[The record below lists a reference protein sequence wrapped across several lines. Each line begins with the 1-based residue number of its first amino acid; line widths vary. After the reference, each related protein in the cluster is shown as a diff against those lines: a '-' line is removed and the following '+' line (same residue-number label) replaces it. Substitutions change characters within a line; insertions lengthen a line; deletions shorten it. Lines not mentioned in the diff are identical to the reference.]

1 MASAPGLAPA
11 AIGYHAGVS
20 AREPGR
26 GSVPVDDDRFHDRC
40 GLFGIFG
47 HPEAAR
53 LTYLGL
59 YALQHRGQ
67 ESAGIVAGDGER
79 MKLSKGLGLVNDVFT
94 DELLETLPG
103 DRAMGH
109 VRYSTAGDT
118 VAANAQPILIDCHR
132 GPIALGHNGNLT
144 NAAMLRHEL
153 EAAGS
158 IFQSTSDTEVI
169 LHLYARSHR
178 DRLEDAIAASLS
190 KVMGA
195 FSLLFLTK
203 DALVA
208 ARDPWGFR
216 PLVIGRLEGA
226 TIVCSET
233 CALDLI
239 DAEYVRDVAPGELV
253 VIDRDGL
260 RSFRPFPPEP
270 HRQCVFEHVYFAR
283 PDSRVFGRNVLE
295 SRLALGRQLARES
308 PADADVV
315 VPIPDSGMGAALG
328 YAQESGLPF
337 NWGLIRNHYVGRT
350 FIEPKQSIRSFGVKI
365 KLNPVREVLAGK
377 RVVLIDDS
385 IVRGTTSRKIVSM
398 VREAGASQVHM
409 RISSPPTTGP
419 CYYGI
424 DTPTRGELIAS
435 THSIDEIRESIGAD
449 SLAYLSNEGL
459 LAAVGDA
466 TGDRHCTACFSGR
479 YPVAVSQAE
488 DWQLALFKK

>member
-1 MASAPGLAPA
+1 MAGHTP
-11 AIGYHAGVS
+11 
-20 AREPGR
+20 
-26 GSVPVDDDRFHDRC
+26 VPDDHFHDQC
-40 GLFGIFG
+40 GLFGIYG

-59 YALQHRGQ
+59 YAQQHRGQ
-67 ESAGIVAGDGER
+67 ESAGIVASDGQ
-79 MKLSKGLGLVNDVFT
+79 KLRLEKAMGLVNDVF
-94 DELLETLPG
+94 DDARLDALVG
-103 DRAMGH
+103 DKAMGH

-118 VAANAQPILIDCHR
+118 VAANAQPILIECHR
-132 GPIALGHNGNLT
+132 GPIALGHNGNIV
-144 NAAMLRHEL
+144 NASILRQEL

-158 IFQSTSDTEVI
+158 IFQSTSDTEVV

-178 DRLEDAIAASLS
+178 ETLEDAIAASLS

-216 PLVIGRLEGA
+216 PLVIGKLEGA
-226 TIVCSET
+226 TIVASET

-239 DAEYVRDVAPGELV
+239 DAEYMREVAPGELI

-260 RSFRPFPPEP
+260 RSFHPFPPEP
-270 HRQCVFEHVYFAR
+270 VRQCVFEHIYFAR
-283 PDSRVFGRNVLE
+283 PDSEVFGRNVLGT
-295 SRLALGRQLARES
+295 RQRLGRQLAREA
-308 PADADVV
+308 PADADIV
-315 VPIPDSGMGAALG
+315 VPVPDSGMGAALG
-328 YAQESGLPF
+328 YSEESGLPF
-337 NWGLIRNHYVGRT
+337 QWGLIRNHYVGRT

-365 KLNPVREVLAGK
+365 KLNPVRSVLEGK

-385 IVRGTTSRKIVSM
+385 IVRGTTSRKIVGM
-398 VREAGASQVHM
+398 VRDAGAREVHM

-424 DTPTRGELIAS
+424 DTPLKTELIAS
-435 THSIDEIRESIGAD
+435 SHSTEEIRQSIGAD
-449 SLAYLSNEGL
+449 SLAYLTHEGL
-459 LAAVGDA
+459 LAAIGDA
-466 TGDRHCTACFSGR
+466 KGDRHCTACFSGR

-488 DWQLALFKK
+488 DWQLKLFEKVRA

>member
-1 MASAPGLAPA
+1 MSGAT
-11 AIGYHAGVS
+11 
-20 AREPGR
+20 
-26 GSVPVDDDRFHDRC
+26 PVLDDHFRDHC
-40 GLFGIFG
+40 GLFGIHG

-53 LTYLGL
+53 LAYLGL

-67 ESAGIVAGDGER
+67 ESAGIVASDGATMRLEKA
-79 MKLSKGLGLVNDVFT
+79 MGLVNDVFT
-94 DELLETLPG
+94 DARLDSLSG

-118 VAANAQPILIDCHR
+118 VSANAQPILIECHR
-132 GPIALGHNGNLT
+132 GPIALAHNGNIV
-144 NAAMLRHEL
+144 NAPILRQEL

-158 IFQSTSDTEVI
+158 IFQSTSDTEVV

-178 DRLEDAIAASLS
+178 GTLEDAIAASLS

-216 PLVIGRLEGA
+216 PLVIGKLEGA

-239 DAEYVRDVAPGELV
+239 DAEYVRDVEPGELI
-253 VIDRDGL
+253 VIDRGGL

-270 HRQCVFEHVYFAR
+270 VRQCVFEHIYFAR
-283 PDSRVFGRNVLE
+283 PDSQVFGHNVLG
-295 SRLALGRQLARES
+295 SRLRLGRQLAREA
-308 PADADVV
+308 PADADIV
-315 VPIPDSGMGAALG
+315 VPVPDSGMGAALG
-328 YAQESGLPF
+328 YSEESGLPF
-337 NWGLIRNHYVGRT
+337 RWGLIRNHYVGRT

-365 KLNPVREVLAGK
+365 KLNPVRQVLEGK

-385 IVRGTTSRKIVSM
+385 IVRGTTSRKIVGM
-398 VREAGASQVHM
+398 VREAGAREVHM

-424 DTPTRGELIAS
+424 DTPLKNELIAS
-435 THSIDEIRESIGAD
+435 SHSVEEIRRSIAAD
-449 SLAYLSNEGL
+449 SLAYLSHDGL

-466 TGDRHCTACFSGR
+466 EGQRHCTACFSGR
-479 YPVAVSQAE
+479 YPVAVSMVE
-488 DWQLALFKK
+488 DWQLKLFEKIRA

>member
-1 MASAPGLAPA
+1 MPGP
-11 AIGYHAGVS
+11 
-20 AREPGR
+20 
-26 GSVPVDDDRFHDRC
+26 SVVDDDRFHDRC
-40 GLFGIFG
+40 GLFGIHG

-53 LTYLGL
+53 LAYLGL

-67 ESAGIVAGDGER
+67 ESAGIVASDGER
-79 MKLSKGLGLVNDVFT
+79 LRVEKGMGLVSDVFT
-94 DELLETLPG
+94 DQSLDGLVG
-103 DRAMGH
+103 DKAMGH

-118 VAANAQPILIDCHR
+118 VAANAQPILIECHR
-132 GPIALGHNGNLT
+132 GPIALAHNGNLV
-144 NAAMLRHEL
+144 NAQILRQGL

-178 DRLEDAIAASLS
+178 EKLEDAIAASLS

-195 FSLLFLTK
+195 FSLLFLTN
-203 DALVA
+203 DTLVA

-216 PLVIGRLEGA
+216 PLVLGRLEGA
-226 TIVCSET
+226 WIVCSET

-239 DAEYVRDVAPGELV
+239 DAEYVRDVAPGELL

-270 HRQCVFEHVYFAR
+270 VRQCVFEHVYFAR
-283 PDSRVFGRNVLE
+283 PDSQVFGRNVLA
-295 SRLALGRQLARES
+295 SRLLLGRQLAREA
-308 PADADVV
+308 PADADIV
-315 VPIPDSGMGAALG
+315 VPVPDSGMGAALG

-337 NWGLIRNHYVGRT
+337 QWGLIRNHYVGRT

-365 KLNPVREVLAGK
+365 KLNPVREILEGR

-385 IVRGTTSRKIVSM
+385 IVRGTTSRKIVKM
-398 VREAGASQVHM
+398 VRDAGAREVHM

-424 DTPTRGELIAS
+424 DTPLKSELIAAS
-435 THSIDEIRESIGAD
+435 HSVEEIRDSIAAD
-449 SLAYLSNEGL
+449 SLAYLSQEGL
-459 LAAVGDA
+459 LRAVNDPA
-466 TGDRHCTACFSGR
+466 GDRHCTACFSGR
-479 YPVAVSQAE
+479 YPVAVSNAE
-488 DWQLALFKK
+488 EWQLALFEKARS

>member
-1 MASAPGLAPA
+1 MSGP
-11 AIGYHAGVS
+11 S
-20 AREPGR
+20 SSGR
-26 GSVPVDDDRFHDRC
+26 TAVEDDRFHDRC

-67 ESAGIVAGDGER
+67 ESAGIVAADGGRLHVE
-79 MKLSKGLGLVNDVFT
+79 KGMGLVSDVF
-94 DELLETLPG
+94 DERRLEALPG
-103 DRAMGH
+103 DRAIGH

-118 VAANAQPILIDCHR
+118 VTANAQPILIDCHR
-132 GPIALGHNGNLT
+132 GPIALGHNGNLV
-144 NAAMLRHEL
+144 NAAKLRTDL

-178 DRLEDAIAASLS
+178 EKLEDAIAASLS

-195 FSLLFLTK
+195 FSLLFLTP

-216 PLVIGRLEGA
+216 PLAIGRLEGA
-226 TIVCSET
+226 TIVTSET

-239 DAEYVRDVAPGELV
+239 DADYVRDVEPGELV

-270 HRQCVFEHVYFAR
+270 VRQCVFEHVYFAR
-283 PDSRVFGRNVLE
+283 PDSLVFGRNVLE
-295 SRLALGRQLARES
+295 SRLLLGRQLAREA

-315 VPIPDSGMGAALG
+315 VPVPDSGNGAALG

-337 NWGLIRNHYVGRT
+337 QWGLIRNHYIGRT
-350 FIEPKQSIRSFGVKI
+350 FIEPRQAIRSFGVKI
-365 KLNPVREVLAGK
+365 KLNPVRSVLEGK

-398 VREAGASQVHM
+398 VRESGAREVHM

-424 DTPTRGELIAS
+424 DTPTKGELIAAS
-435 THSIDEIRESIGAD
+435 HDVEEIRRHIGAD
-449 SLAYLSNEGL
+449 SLRYLSPEGL
-459 LAAVGDA
+459 LASVGDPQ
-466 TGDRHCTACFSGR
+466 GNRFCTACFTGR
-479 YPVAVSQAE
+479 YPVAVANGE
-488 DWQLALFKK
+488 KWQLELAFDKGGVKS